1 MIDHIIRE
9 IPFTAQ
15 QPLSIDSLNSLS
27 IKRANAAEDGYL
39 SKEDFVRFNNAASNP
54 TTYTLPI
61 ASSSTLG
68 GVKIGTGF
76 LMNSTSGILS
86 VDSASFPQYNLPIA
100 SSTTLGGLKI
110 GDGLSV
116 NSSGLVSVNFPTQT
130 TYTLPKADAET
141 LGGIKIGRSLSIDP
155 DGIANIILPTA
166 ANSVL
171 GGVKVGDGLLIDA
184 NGVLSVAFSSYTLP
198 TASPSI
204 LGGIKIGAGLNI
216 AADGTLSING
226 SATSDSRAWHQGGD
240 VTTGNGLAI
249 FGDTGTQRDGI
260 DFVVR
265 GNTVMALDRREPIA
279 SFRGNDIQI
288 SDLWI
293 GVGKG
298 RNKNIRIG
306 KDALIGITSVTTGA
320 DNIAI
325 GTGAGSNLATGSG
338 NIRIGNEAGVYMG
351 EANGTIV
358 IQGGTFQAGTDE
370 PANRLIMTQQGNWGL
385 GVAQFADVNAKLRV
399 RNFDKT
405 FIQTW
410 VSSDNI
416 EVASLNNTGLFN
428 VDAVQ
433 IRSGTPLDGRVLT
446 ATDANGNATW
456 RPLPTASATTPG
468 LIKVGDGLTMT
479 NGVLSVSTSGTSNYV
494 LPTASS
500 TTLGGIKIGTGFTM
514 NATSG
519 VLSVD
524 FPTQTTYTL
533 PTASNSVLGGVKI
546 GTDLAIDANGIV
558 SVNFPAAYVLPTASN
573 TILGGVKVGTGLA
586 IDTGGL
592 LSVTF
597 PAPYVLPIAT
607 GLELGGFKVGS
618 GFFMSENGVLSV
630 TFPAAY
636 SLPTASATVLG
647 GVKIGS
653 RLSIDASG
661 VLSADV
667 QAGTGGTTDSLAWH
681 QSGDALTANK
691 FMGDN
696 SAAGYSVDFIT
707 KNVTRFKLESDVVN
721 YGYAMKVSDDLLIN
735 NVLIGKGTAIT
746 GSATA
751 ILFQALD
758 TAATAS
764 SQNPEMRMVMRTD
777 GRWGVG
783 VANTN
788 EIISKFHVR
797 NNSSTAAIQS
807 WMNPNNERVAYISN
821 QGFFEVSS
829 LRVRGAS
836 LPITG
841 GGGGTPAVGKV
852 LMATDADGSCTWSD
866 IPGGSSAWQVGGQSL
881 AATSVFG
888 QTNAPGQD
896 IQFKVAN
903 ADRMVLLGVPFNRA
917 SATFTDDIRVNGV
930 HIGIGVGTNNNQRV
944 GINALFSVTSGYNN
958 VASGTQTLG
967 ALTTGYNNTATG
979 YLALSALTSGADNS
993 AIGSLSLRRLT
1004 TGSSNM
1010 ALGSET
1016 MDAATTGSA
1025 NVAIGHRAMFQTTTG
1040 GCNVGAGYMAHY
1052 NLTTGNL
1059 NTALG
1064 FKAANNV
1071 GVNAGNLYLGAYAG
1085 EGLGD
1090 TTDSVV
1096 FQAGGGNLANSFT
1109 PAISASKRMMMNS
1122 SGNWG
1127 VGVTLMT
1134 DINAKF
1140 HIRNSAAAT
1149 ALQAWTNSGNLQVAS
1164 MTDAGLLSVTNL
1176 QVVGGSPSIG
1186 KYLTSSDGAGVCAW
1200 TNLPTA
1206 SATQL
1211 GAVKIGT
1218 GLAIDGNGTL
1228 STSDGD
1234 SATAWQV
1241 GGQALTDDAVFGQ
1254 RDTFGK
1260 NIDFYVGN
1268 VMRMRL
1274 RGTITSNRTSVEFTD
1289 GITVNG
1295 GVSIWGDNDN
1305 TRIGY
1310 AALQALAT
1318 GTKNTAIG
1326 AGTLLRLTTG
1336 QENTAVGVA
1345 ALNKLTIG
1353 RDNTAVGMSALQDAT
1368 GNHNTAVGFQACA
1381 FTTTGNNNTALGES
1395 AMQFFNG
1402 SYNIGLGWMS
1412 GGIVDPAN
1420 VSTTNGSIYLGVY
1433 AGYSVAKEDNSIVIQ
1448 TGAPIGSGGVITGPG
1463 AAALS
1468 VLMNGQGN
1476 WGFGI
1481 NQFADIGA
1489 KLHVVGNILA
1499 TGTITSSSDRRLKR
1513 NIVELPDGLSAI
1525 MTLNPVK
1532 YEKRY
1537 DLDSDKYAGYEA
1549 GFVADD
1555 VREKFPYL
1563 IEECGQDK
1571 LLALNYNGITAVLVK
1586 AVQELLT
1593 NITTNDKKAT
1603 QMLEEVK
1610 DKLDKKTIDEDELA
1624 QIRDGINRAI
1634 GWNEEAKNRM
1644 DKLEAELKK
1653 KDEEVIAAEDAK
1665 IAAQTKAAADKAA
1678 ADTAIAAAK
1687 AAASQATNDKAAAD
1701 AAKAAAEAKAAEEAK
1716 KAADAQAALDAA
1728 NKALA
1733 DMKAA
1738 KEAAEARAAAAEK
1751 VIADEKAA
1759 IEAERA
1765 RAAKEAAEIEARKRK
1780 LHPEQFPVRIDPTT
1794 GKPIEEGE
1802 SIPLPKDFTG
1812 EERPLK
1818 K

>member
-27 IKRANAAEDGYL
+27 IKRANASEDGYL

-61 ASSSTLG
+61 ASASTLG

-86 VDSASFPQYNLPIA
+86 VDSSSFPQYNLPIA

-141 LGGIKIGRSLSIDP
+141 LGGVKIGRSLSIDP

-166 ANSVL
+166 TNSVL
-171 GGVKVGDGLLIDA
+171 GGVKVGDGLLIDT
-184 NGVLSVAFSSYTLP
+184 NGVLRVSFSSYTLP

-204 LGGIKIGAGLNI
+204 LGGIKIGSGLNI

-325 GTGAGSNLATGSG
+325 GTGSGSNLVTGSG

-351 EANGTIV
+351 EATGTIV
-358 IQGGTFQAGTDE
+358 IQGGNYQAGTDE

-500 TTLGGIKIGTGFTM
+500 TTLGGIKIGT
-514 NATSG
+514 
-519 VLSVD
+519 
-524 FPTQTTYTL
+524 
-533 PTASNSVLGGVKI
+533 
-546 GTDLAIDANGIV
+546 DLAIDANGIV

-607 GLELGGFKVGS
+607 GLELGGIKVGS

-653 RLSIDASG
+653 RLTIDANG

-667 QAGTGGTTDSLAWH
+667 QAGTGGTTDGLAWH

-696 SAAGYSVDFIT
+696 SSAGYSVDFIT

-721 YGYAMKVSDDLLIN
+721 YGYAMKVTDDLLVN
-735 NVLIGKGTAIT
+735 DVLIGTGAAIM
-746 GSATA
+746 GNAAA

-758 TAATAS
+758 SAATAS
-764 SQNPEMRMVMRTD
+764 SQSPEMRMVMRAD

-783 VANTN
+783 VSNTN
-788 EIISKFHVR
+788 EIISKFHIK

-821 QGFFEVSS
+821 QGLFEVST
-829 LRVRGAS
+829 LRVRGTS

-841 GGGGTPAVGKV
+841 SSGGGAPAAGKV
-852 LMATDADGSCTWSD
+852 LMATDVDGSCTWSD

-881 AATSVFG
+881 AAASVFG
-888 QTNAPGQD
+888 QTNTPGQD

-903 ADRMVLLGVPFNRA
+903 ADRMILLGTPVNRV

-1218 GLAIDGNGTL
+1218 GLAIDAGGTL
-1228 STSDGD
+1228 STSGGA
-1234 SATAWQV
+1234 SGTAWQV
-1241 GGQALTDDAVFGQ
+1241 GGQTLTADAIFGQ
-1254 RDTFGK
+1254 TNTPGK

-1268 VMRMRL
+1268 TSRMRL
-1274 RGTITSNRTSVEFTD
+1274 REVVPSSRIGVEFNND
-1289 GITVNG
+1289 ISVNSVIVG
-1295 GVSIWGDNDN
+1295 GGGSS
-1305 TRIGY
+1305 TRIG
-1310 AALQALAT
+1310 ASALETSPT
-1318 GTKNTAIG
+1318 GSNNTAVG
-1326 AGTLLRLTTG
+1326 ATALMRVSTG
-1336 QENTAVGVA
+1336 SENTAVGSA
-1345 ALNKLTIG
+1345 SLTALTTGIF
-1353 RDNTAVGMSALQDAT
+1353 NTAIGYTSLSAL
-1368 GNHNTAVGFQACA
+1368 
-1381 FTTTGNNNTALGES
+1381 TTGS
-1395 AMQFFNG
+1395 H
-1402 SYNIGLGWMS
+1402 NIGVGYQPLHTQA
-1412 GGIVDPAN
+1412 GGTHNIAI
-1420 VSTTNGSIYLGVY
+1420 GYR
-1433 AGYSVAKEDNSIVIQ
+1433 AGYSTLGTNNGSGNIYIGTYAGFGVVKDNNTIVIQ
-1448 TGAPIGSGGVITGPG
+1448 TGAPIDSNGVATGPG
-1463 AAALS
+1463 GAALS
-1468 VLMNGQGN
+1468 VLMNSQGN

-1499 TGTITSSSDRRLKR
+1499 TGTITSSSDKRLKR
-1513 NIVELPDGLSAI
+1513 NIDPLPDGLDAV
-1525 MTLNPVK
+1525 MQLRPMK
-1532 YEKRY
+1532 YEKKI
-1537 DLDSDKYAGYEA
+1537 DLDVDQFDGQEA
-1549 GFVADD
+1549 GFIADN
-1555 VREKFPYL
+1555 VQAVLPYL
-1563 IEECGQDK
+1563 VKECGQDK
-1571 LLALNYNGITAVLVK
+1571 LLSLNYNGIVAILVK
-1586 AVQELLT
+1586 AMQE
-1593 NITTNDKKAT
+1593 
-1603 QMLEEVK
+1603 QEG
-1610 DKLDKKTIDEDELA
+1610 KLY
-1624 QIRDGINRAI
+1624 
-1634 GWNEEAKNRM
+1634 EAKAAIEDLKNKAESRM
-1644 DKLEAELKK
+1644 TSFEEELKK
-1653 KDEEVIAAEDAK
+1653 KDDAIKAAEDAVK
-1665 IAAQTKAAADKAA
+1665 AAEAKVAADKEAADKAISA
-1678 ADTAIAAAK
+1678 SQV
-1687 AAASQATNDKAAAD
+1687 AASQAANDKAAAD

-1738 KEAAEARAAAAEK
+1738 KEAAEQELAPLK
-1751 VIADEKAA
+1751 
-1759 IEAERA
+1759 
-1765 RAAKEAAEIEARKRK
+1765 AAKEAKDKADAEEMVRKAQEELRK
-1780 LHPEQFPVRIDPTT
+1780 LQPAEDRKGLDV
-1794 GKPIEEGE
+1794 E
-1802 SIPLPKDFTG
+1802 IPKNWPGVISNPGGRNKN
-1812 EERPLK
+1812 K
-1818 K
+1818 